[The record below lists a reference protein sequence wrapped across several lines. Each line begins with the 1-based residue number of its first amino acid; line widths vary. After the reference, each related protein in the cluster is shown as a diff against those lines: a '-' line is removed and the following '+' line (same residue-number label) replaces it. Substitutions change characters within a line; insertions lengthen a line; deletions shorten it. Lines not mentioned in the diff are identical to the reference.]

1 MPTRYA
7 ISEPS
12 YKYKKEVEQKTLQF
26 LSHKLKFDLS
36 GGDSDINLDMT
47 LEEAE
52 FLSLASDDVK
62 AKAQSG
68 ELLALTTWMRDFHEK
83 KQIILTTVYDK
94 LDRILQQCDNM
105 ENEIVEDLQ
114 EEDEEFLKLRTSHS
128 TNLINDLSGI
138 QEGGRSF
145 DNLIIVEG
153 YVAKNP
159 KGSDDI
165 ANKAETLRQLMTVRG
180 AALQVKAEIQSN
192 LVEKGTETDLSRS
205 DFLETLNDAT
215 ACSQAGSDECSGEAL
230 TLSSQIAKV
239 RDGEMNELFALLQEH
254 DGKSAQ
260 MNDTFANF
268 CDYSK
273 EQEAGQLQIND
284 NFRVQLL

>member
-1 MPTRYA
+1 
-7 ISEPS
+7 
-12 YKYKKEVEQKTLQF
+12 
-26 LSHKLKFDLS
+26 
-36 GGDSDINLDMT
+36 MT

-138 QEGGRSF
+138 
-145 DNLIIVEG
+145 
-153 YVAKNP
+153 
-159 KGSDDI
+159 
-165 ANKAETLRQLMTVRG
+165 
-180 AALQVKAEIQSN
+180 
-192 LVEKGTETDLSRS
+192 
-205 DFLETLNDAT
+205 
-215 ACSQAGSDECSGEAL
+215 
-230 TLSSQIAKV
+230 
-239 RDGEMNELFALLQEH
+239 
-254 DGKSAQ
+254 
-260 MNDTFANF
+260 
-268 CDYSK
+268 
-273 EQEAGQLQIND
+273 
-284 NFRVQLL
+284 